1 MASCQGTGAPG
12 APRNKEEEMNTDV
25 SRLRLSGLQLIGLA
39 GTVFAA
45 LFLMMVGPG
54 GATAAVGPTD
64 LILTKSDSADPAVQG
79 DNFSYTIATRNQGA
93 NDASAVV
100 VTDTLPADVDYVSSS
115 ATAGSCQRT
124 GANVTCNLGQVNAG
138 VTATVTIVVKA
149 KRTGTASNT
158 ASLASVD
165 DTNAANNQD
174 TETTVINKKA
184 TGKKPKKP
192 KGASCATPTI
202 SGTAGADVLVGT
214 AGADVI
220 RGFAGNDRIFAGG
233 GNDLICADIGVDRV
247 VGGTGADTM
256 VGGPGRDRL
265 LGGGGGDL
273 IRGKAGR
280 DVLRGQRGNDLLNGG
295 RNSDSCKGGAGR
307 DTLRSCP

>member
-1 MASCQGTGAPG
+1 MAFAPG
-12 APRNKEEEMNTDV
+12 NAALKGPQEQEEEMNTDV
-25 SRLRLSGLQLIGLA
+25 SSRRLGGLQMVGLA

-45 LFLMMVGPG
+45 LVLMMVGPG
-54 GATAAVGPTD
+54 SATAAVGPTD
-64 LILTKSDSADPAVQG
+64 LVLTKSDSADPAIQG
-79 DNFSYTIATRNQGA
+79 DNFSYTIAARNQGA

-100 VTDTLPADVDYVSSS
+100 VTDTLPADVDYISSS

-124 GANVTCNLGQVNAG
+124 GANVTCDLGQVNAG

-158 ASLASVD
+158 ATVASVD

-174 TETTVINKKA
+174 TETTVINKKP

-192 KGASCATPTI
+192 KGATCAAPTI
-202 SGTAGADVLVGT
+202 SGTAGNDVLVGT

-220 RGFAGNDRIFAGG
+220 RGFAGNDQIFGGG
-233 GNDLICADIGVDRV
+233 GNDLICADIGVDRA

-280 DVLRGQRGNDLLNGG
+280 DVLRGQRGGDILNGG
-295 RNSDSCKGGAGR
+295 RNRDSCKGGAGR

>member
-1 MASCQGTGAPG
+1 
-12 APRNKEEEMNTDV
+12 MNTDV
-25 SRLRLSGLQLIGLA
+25 SRRRLGGLQMVGLA

-45 LFLMMVGPG
+45 LVLMMVGPG
-54 GATAAVGPTD
+54 NATAAIGPTD
-64 LILTKSDSADPAVQG
+64 LVLTKTDSADPAVQG
-79 DNFSYTIATRNQGA
+79 DNFTYTIAARNQGA

-100 VTDTLPADVDYVSSS
+100 VTDTLPADVDFVSSS
-115 ATAGSCQRT
+115 ATAGSCERT
-124 GANVTCNLGQVNAG
+124 GATVACSLGQVNAG

-174 TETTVINKKA
+174 TETTVISKKP

-202 SGTAGADVLVGT
+202 SGTAGNDVLVGT
-214 AGADVI
+214 AGADTI
-220 RGFAGNDRIFAGG
+220 RGFAGDDRIFGGG
-233 GNDLICADIGVDRV
+233 GNDLICADIGADRV
-247 VGGTGADTM
+247 VGGPGADTM
-256 VGGPGRDRL
+256 VGGLGRDRL

-273 IRGKAGR
+273 LRGKAGR
-280 DVLRGQRGNDLLNGG
+280 DTLRGQRGNDLLNGG